1 MAESPLTIIG
11 RLGKDPEYGTA
22 KDGTARA
29 AFSIAVNRYV
39 GKGDKREQ
47 KADWR
52 LIIAWGELA
61 KEVMT
66 YLKKGSKVI
75 VQGYLRDY
83 DKTTKS
89 GETYKVYFIQAKEIG
104 SAFNTYAAQN
114 QNQNTNQQPQQKQN
128 QQWNQTPQPY
138 QNGNPYPPQQ
148 SQNKQWNQSP
158 AGNFSQFGPAY
169 NEPVDYEQD
178 EIPF

>member
-11 RLGKDPEYGTA
+11 RLGKDPEYGAA
-22 KDGTARA
+22 KDGTPRA
-29 AFSIAVNRYV
+29 SFSIAVNRYI

-104 SAFNTYAAQN
+104 SAFNTYATQN
-114 QNQNTNQQPQQKQN
+114 PNQGQQPQQKQN
-128 QQWNQTPQPY
+128 QSWNQTPQPY
-138 QNGNPYPPQQ
+138 QNGNPYPQQ
-148 SQNKQWNQSP
+148 TQNKQWNQSP
-158 AGNFSQFGPAY
+158 AAGNFSQFGPAY
-169 NEPVDYEQD
+169 NEPPEYEQD